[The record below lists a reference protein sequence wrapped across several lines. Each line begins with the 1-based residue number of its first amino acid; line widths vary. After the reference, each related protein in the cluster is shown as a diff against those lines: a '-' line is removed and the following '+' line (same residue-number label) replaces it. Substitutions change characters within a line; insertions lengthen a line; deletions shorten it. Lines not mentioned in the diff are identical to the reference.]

1 MSFFEQTT
9 EHRVGPVHLRVYP
22 MQVSRVISIAGSFD
36 LWPDVH
42 AGEELLASV
51 TAAMLDKGSRQRD
64 RFELASI
71 LEDRGARVT
80 FSVSGTRLDM
90 AAHLLADDLPEV
102 MAVLGEQVCSPAFE
116 SAELEKLRA
125 RLLGSI
131 RRNATEPAVLASA
144 ALSGRLFPP
153 GHPNREESPEREEQW
168 LDALTREDV
177 ESFHRRTFRGA
188 GVRMAVAGDV
198 DSGALVEAV
207 AAAFAPWNLEMAIPR
222 VYPRVGPVEPSTE
235 TVPLPDRPNLEVRM
249 GHAVELRR
257 NDPDYEPLVLGCFA
271 LGGNFSARLM
281 GRVRDDLGLT
291 YGISSGLRGVD
302 IHHGGAWRTSV
313 TLSADR
319 LDEGLA
325 ATRTEL
331 ERFVAEGLRNEE
343 VEEKAETLAGQ
354 FSVSLS
360 TTSAVAEALL
370 STLERGESLDRF
382 DGYAGRM
389 RSYGVD
395 QVNETV
401 RRWLD
406 PRRLVTAVAGTV
418 IRSER

>member
-1 MSFFEQTT
+1 MSFSENTT
-9 EHRVGPVHLRVYP
+9 EHRVGPVRLRVYP

-36 LWPDVH
+36 LWPDIE

-51 TAAMLDKGSRQRD
+51 TAAMLDKGSRRRD

-80 FSVSGTRLDM
+80 FSVSGTRLEM
-90 AAHLLADDLPEV
+90 TAHLLADDLPVV
-102 MAVLGEQVCSPAFE
+102 MEVLGEQVCSPAFE
-116 SAELEKLRA
+116 PAELEKVRA

-144 ALSGRLFPP
+144 ALSGRLYPA
-153 GHPNREESPEREEQW
+153 GHPNREESPEQEERW
-168 LDALTREDV
+168 LAALTRDDV
-177 ESFHRRTFRGA
+177 EIFHRRTFRGD
-188 GVRMAVAGDV
+188 GVRIAVAGDV
-198 DSGALVEAV
+198 DSGALIEAI
-207 AAAFAPWNLEMAIPR
+207 AAAFSPWNPEMATSR
-222 VYPRVGPVEPSTE
+222 AYPGAGPVEASTE
-235 TVPLPDRPNLEVRM
+235 IVSLPDRPNLEVRM
-249 GHAVELRR
+249 GHAVGLCR

-291 YGISSGLRGVD
+291 YGISSGIRGVD
-302 IHHGGAWRTSV
+302 VHHGGAWRTSV

-331 ERFVAEGLRNEE
+331 ERFVAEGLRGEE

-354 FSVSLS
+354 FTVSLS
-360 TTSAVAEALL
+360 TTSAVADALL
-370 STLERGESLDRF
+370 GTLERGESLDRF
-382 DGYAGRM
+382 DGYAGRI

-395 QVNETV
+395 RVNDTI

-406 PRRLVTAVAGTV
+406 PSRLVTAVAGTV